1 MTNKKTQIYSDGPVE
16 DELLLLFKQP
26 NHLAKIQ
33 DIIDNNPAWALR
45 YHLSPVRHQLLSWY
59 DFAPGE
65 KLLEIGAG
73 CGALTGLFL
82 EKKLAVTA
90 VELSPRRAEI
100 IKNRF
105 SNDSRLSIIS
115 DNIIS
120 SKLPDTYDYITAIGV
135 LEYSGKYIESQ
146 NPYLDFLLAAKKY
159 LKPGGT
165 FILAI
170 ENKFGLKYWS
180 GCAEDHTGHFFESIE
195 GYPYQKKIV
204 TFSKLELNNLLQ
216 QAGFT
221 KLEYYYPLPDYK
233 LPEEVFSDQYLPSA
247 NHLPKS
253 NLYPA
258 PDFARTREILFNEK
272 TVQHNII
279 DNAQFS
285 FFANSYL
292 IFAKI

>member
-16 DELLLLFKQP
+16 DELLSLFKQP
-26 NHLAKIQ
+26 NQSNKIQ
-33 DIIDNNPAWALR
+33 EIIEHNPVWALR
-45 YHLSPVRHQLLSWY
+45 YHLSPVRHHLLSWY
-59 DFAPGE
+59 DFTPGK

-82 EKKLAVTA
+82 DKKLAVTA
-90 VELSPRRAEI
+90 VELSSRRAEI

-105 SNDSRLSIIS
+105 PNESNLSIIS
-115 DNIIS
+115 DNFIS

-135 LEYSGKYIESQ
+135 LEYSGKYIDSQ
-146 NPYLDFLLAAKKY
+146 NSYLDFLLAAKKH
-159 LKPGGT
+159 LNPGGT

-195 GYPYQKKIV
+195 GYPYQKDII
-204 TFSKLELNNLLQ
+204 TFSKMELNNLFT
-216 QAGFT
+216 QAGFSH
-221 KLEYYYPLPDYK
+221 LEYYYPLPDYK
-233 LPEEVFSDQYLPSA
+233 LPEEIFSDQYLPSA

-253 NLYPA
+253 NLYPT
-258 PDFARTREILFNEK
+258 PDFARTREVLFNEK
-272 TVQHNII
+272 TVQHNLI
-279 DNAQFS
+279 DNAQFP

-292 IFAKI
+292 IFAQI